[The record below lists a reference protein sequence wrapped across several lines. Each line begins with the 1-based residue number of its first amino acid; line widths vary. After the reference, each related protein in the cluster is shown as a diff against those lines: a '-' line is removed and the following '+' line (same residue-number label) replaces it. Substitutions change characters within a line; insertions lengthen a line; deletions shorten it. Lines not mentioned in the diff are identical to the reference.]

1 MEKTQ
6 ATPESGGP
14 YRERM
19 PTVDVKYFA
28 LFRERMGKDEERIET
43 DAATVAGLYTQ
54 LQSRLGLAPEAVRA
68 AVNGE
73 FVADDHPLKEGDE
86 VVFVPPVAG
95 G

>member
-1 MEKTQ
+1 
-6 ATPESGGP
+6 
-14 YRERM
+14 M

-28 LFRERMGKDEERIET
+28 LFRERAGRDAERLTTPSSTVGALYDE
-43 DAATVAGLYTQ
+43 L
-54 LQSRLGLAPEAVRA
+54 SPRLGLASNLVRA

-73 FVADDHPLKEGDE
+73 FVENDHVLNEGDE

>member
-1 MEKTQ
+1 
-6 ATPESGGP
+6 
-14 YRERM
+14 M

-28 LFRERMGKDEERIET
+28 LFRERMGCDEERRTT
-43 DAATVAGLYTQ
+43 DAATVAALYAE
-54 LQSRLGLAPEAVRA
+54 LQPRLGLPPESVRA

-73 FVADDHPLKEGDE
+73 FVSESHLLNEGDE